1 MVTSIVYTLI
11 GLILCFVL
19 YIAFRAINTGM
30 EAKKANKDLESS
42 KNVNLANQED
52 LVEKLT
58 ELKELHEKKIL
69 SGAIYM
75 NAKEDTKLYKEIV
88 KDFLCVAP
96 EYGKKIAKLILN
108 KSLKCGNIFMSMEE
122 IIL

>member
-30 EAKKANKDLESS
+30 EAKKANK
-42 KNVNLANQED
+42 NLDITKENNLDNKED
-52 LVEKLT
+52 LVSKLN

-69 SGAIYM
+69 SDEEFAA
-75 NAKEDTKLYKEIV
+75 AK
-88 KDFLCVAP
+88 
-96 EYGKKIAKLILN
+96 KKIL
-108 KSLKCGNIFMSMEE
+108 GE
-122 IIL
+122 

>member
-30 EAKKANKDLESS
+30 EAKKANKDLENSNNISS
-42 KNVNLANQED
+42 DNQED
-52 LVEKLT
+52 VVKKLN

-69 SGAIYM
+69 TDEEFVA
-75 NAKEDTKLYKEIV
+75 AK
-88 KDFLCVAP
+88 
-96 EYGKKIAKLILN
+96 KKILD
-108 KSLKCGNIFMSMEE
+108 E
-122 IIL
+122 

>member
-30 EAKKANKDLESS
+30 EAKKANKDLENSNNTS
-42 KNVNLANQED
+42 LDSQDD
-52 LVEKLT
+52 LVKKLT

-69 SGAIYM
+69 SDQEFAA
-75 NAKEDTKLYKEIV
+75 AK
-88 KDFLCVAP
+88 
-96 EYGKKIAKLILN
+96 KKIL
-108 KSLKCGNIFMSMEE
+108 GE
-122 IIL
+122 

>member
-1 MVTSIVYTLI
+1 MVTTIVYTLI

-30 EAKKANKDLESS
+30 EAKKANKDLENS
-42 KNVNLANQED
+42 KNVNLENQED

-69 SGAIYM
+69 SDEEFAA
-75 NAKEDTKLYKEIV
+75 AK
-88 KDFLCVAP
+88 
-96 EYGKKIAKLILN
+96 KKIL
-108 KSLKCGNIFMSMEE
+108 GE
-122 IIL
+122 

>member
-30 EAKKANKDLESS
+30 EAKKTNKDLENSNNTS
-42 KNVNLANQED
+42 LDNKED
-52 LVEKLT
+52 LIAKLN

-69 SGAIYM
+69 SDEEFAA
-75 NAKEDTKLYKEIV
+75 AK
-88 KDFLCVAP
+88 
-96 EYGKKIAKLILN
+96 KKILD
-108 KSLKCGNIFMSMEE
+108 E
-122 IIL
+122 

>member
-30 EAKKANKDLESS
+30 EAKKANKNLDIVKENNIDNREELIS
-42 KNVNLANQED
+42 KLI
-52 LVEKLT
+52 

-69 SGAIYM
+69 NDEEFAA
-75 NAKEDTKLYKEIV
+75 AK
-88 KDFLCVAP
+88 
-96 EYGKKIAKLILN
+96 KKIL
-108 KSLKCGNIFMSMEE
+108 ED
-122 IIL
+122 

>member
-30 EAKKANKDLESS
+30 EAKKDNKNLDLTKE
-42 KNVNLANQED
+42 NNLDNQED
-52 LVEKLT
+52 LVSKLN

-69 SGAIYM
+69 SDEEFAA
-75 NAKEDTKLYKEIV
+75 AK
-88 KDFLCVAP
+88 
-96 EYGKKIAKLILN
+96 KKILN
-108 KSLKCGNIFMSMEE
+108 E
-122 IIL
+122 

>member
-30 EAKKANKDLESS
+30 EAKKANKDLENSQNDS
-42 KNVNLANQED
+42 LVNKQD
-52 LVEKLT
+52 LIKKLT

-69 SGAIYM
+69 SDEEFAA
-75 NAKEDTKLYKEIV
+75 AK
-88 KDFLCVAP
+88 
-96 EYGKKIAKLILN
+96 KKIL
-108 KSLKCGNIFMSMEE
+108 GE
-122 IIL
+122 